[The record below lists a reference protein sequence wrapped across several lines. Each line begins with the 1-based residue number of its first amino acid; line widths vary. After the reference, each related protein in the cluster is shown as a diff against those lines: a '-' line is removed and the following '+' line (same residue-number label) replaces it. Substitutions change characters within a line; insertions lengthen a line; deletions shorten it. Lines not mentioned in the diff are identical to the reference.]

1 VAAETSFVP
10 HQTGDDR
17 NLQRRLGYWS
27 LVAIGIGSVIGSGWL
42 FSAMYAAQ
50 AAGPASLI
58 AWVIGGAIMLALAM
72 VNAELGMTCP
82 ESGGL
87 TRYPLYSNGR
97 LAAAVI
103 GWCSTAGVIG
113 VPALEAAG
121 VMQYAS
127 SYIPGVYH
135 DGSLTPAGIGSAA
148 ILLAVFTALNY
159 FGVKFM
165 AHSNNIVTAIK
176 VLSPVLTVA
185 ALLISGFI
193 GGGQAGGV
201 SNFVDGGGFAPFG
214 VPASLGIIATA
225 GILFAYNG
233 AQVIVT
239 LSGEAKNPRRTVPAA
254 MITTILFTIVLY
266 IGLQLA
272 FLLAA
277 PHSSV
282 IQGWAGVKFDSPFGD
297 LAMIAGIQW
306 LYWILVADAA
316 VSPSGAAIV
325 SVASNARS
333 VFALAKNRFLPAWL
347 QKVDP
352 KWGVPRRALAV
363 NYVIGLAFLL
373 PMPSWHALIGII
385 GLMVAFTFGIA
396 SISAGVFRRVGVTTR
411 STRIRGVGILA
422 PLTFAAGGLVVSWV
436 PWSQVAATL
445 PVVAMGLVWYAVN
458 FFVQKHDRAEIRGG
472 LWLLAFFAFLYLMTY
487 LGSFGAY
494 VIAAPWDSVI
504 VAVGG
509 LLFYRWGVV
518 EGTRYMNH
526 FPQIAED
533 IRATDDGELKLPG
546 AAALS

>member
-1 VAAETSFVP
+1 MAAETFVP
-10 HQTGDDR
+10 HRTGDDR

-50 AAGPASLI
+50 AAGPASLV
-58 AWVIGGAIMLALAM
+58 AWVVGGVIMLALAL

-87 TRYPLYSNGR
+87 NRYPLYSNGR

-113 VPALEAAG
+113 VPALESAG

-127 SYIPGVYH
+127 SYLPGLYH
-135 DGSLTPAGIGSAA
+135 DGSLTPLGIGSAA
-148 ILLAVFTALNY
+148 VLMAVFTFLNY
-159 FGVKFM
+159 FGVKLM
-165 AHSNNIVTAIK
+165 SHSNNIVTAIK
-176 VLSPVLTVA
+176 VLTPVLTVV
-185 ALLISGFI
+185 ALLISSFI
-193 GGGQAGGV
+193 GAGQAGGV
-201 SNFVDGGGFAPFG
+201 SNLVDGGGFAPFG

-266 IGLQLA
+266 IGLQVA

-277 PHSSV
+277 PHSNV
-282 IQGWAGVKFDSPFGD
+282 IQGWAAVKFDSPFGD

-306 LYWILVADAA
+306 LYWILVGDAA

-325 SVASNARS
+325 GVASNARS

-363 NYVIGLAFLL
+363 NYVVGLAFLL
-373 PMPSWHALIGII
+373 PMPSWHALIGVI

-396 SISAGVFRRVGVTTR
+396 SISAGVFRRVGVTTQ
-411 STRIRGVGILA
+411 STRIRGVGTLA

-445 PVVAMGLVWYAVN
+445 PLVAIGLVWYAVN
-458 FFVQKHDRAEIRGG
+458 FFVQKHDRAEISGG
-472 LWLLAFFAFLYLMTY
+472 LWLLVFFAFLYLMTY
-487 LGSFGAY
+487 LGSFGAH
-494 VIAAPWDSVI
+494 VIEAPWDSII
-504 VAVGG
+504 VGIGG
-509 LLFYRWGVV
+509 LIFYRWGVV
-518 EGTRYMNH
+518 EGTRYMSR

-533 IRATDDGELKLPG
+533 IRATDDGELKPHS
-546 AAALS
+546 APAVS